1 MNSDDILIQLRGKI
15 YFVLRGGGTSKDT
28 RNRHAHQ
35 KHANRNRYNRNIDR
49 RRRAIL
55 GNSSQEWFHSSSV
68 TATVLR

>member
-35 KHANRNRYNRNIDR
+35 KHANRNCHVGYVDR

-55 GNSSQEWFHSSSV
+55 GDSSQEWFHSPSV
-68 TATVLR
+68 SVNAMS